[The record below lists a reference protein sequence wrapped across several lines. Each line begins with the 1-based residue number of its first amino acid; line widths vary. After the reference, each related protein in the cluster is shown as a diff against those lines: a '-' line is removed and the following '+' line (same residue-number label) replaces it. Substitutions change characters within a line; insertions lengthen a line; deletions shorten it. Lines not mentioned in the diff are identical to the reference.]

1 MRAAAVSGQFYP
13 RSIKDLDRQIS
24 RCFEGVPSGEKPVL
38 GAVVPHAGYIYSGNT
53 AAYVYSV
60 LPRADTFVLI
70 GPNHTGQGSSIS
82 VSSEKW
88 STPLGEVNSDL
99 EFIKALPKRIIDM
112 DESAHKHEH
121 SIEVQLPFLQHRF
134 SNFKIVSICMGMQD
148 EETALD
154 VGMEIVE
161 AVRKVNK
168 KVVILASSDF
178 SHYKRDKVAREDDA
192 YFISSILDMNIP
204 SFYRKLYEREA
215 SVCGYGPISAM
226 LTATKA
232 LGAKKASLLK
242 YSTSGDVSGD
252 FDAVVGYAG
261 IVVEF

>member
-1 MRAAAVSGQFYP
+1 MRAPAVSGQFYP
-13 RSIKDLDRQIS
+13 RSKNDLDRQIS
-24 RCFEGVPSGEKPVL
+24 RCFESVPSGEKPVL

-60 LPRADTFVLI
+60 LPGADTFVLL
-70 GPNHTGQGSSIS
+70 GPNHTGQGSPVS
-82 VSSEKW
+82 VSSERW
-88 STPLGEVNSDL
+88 STPLGEVNSDI

-112 DESAHKHEH
+112 DESAHRYEH

-134 SNFKIVSICMGMQD
+134 SDFKIVSICMGMQD

-154 VGMEIVE
+154 VGMEIAE

-168 KVVILASSDF
+168 KVVIIASSDF
-178 SHYKRDKVAREDDA
+178 SHYKQEKVAREDDA

-204 SFYRKLYEREA
+204 GFYRKLYEREA

-242 YSTSGDVSGD
+242 YSTSGDVTGD
-252 FDAVVGYAG
+252 FASVVGYAG
-261 IVVEF
+261 IIVE